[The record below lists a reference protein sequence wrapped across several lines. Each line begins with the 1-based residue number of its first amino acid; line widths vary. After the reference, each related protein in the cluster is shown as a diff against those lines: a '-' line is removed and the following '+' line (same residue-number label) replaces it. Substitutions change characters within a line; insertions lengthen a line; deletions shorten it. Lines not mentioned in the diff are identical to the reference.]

1 MVLVGLTS
9 TPCVGYWRGLLASDM
24 ISASAAVYVLNG
36 ENTTNL
42 TVIYS
47 CHFLECRNTVKMVH
61 HLLRKLWYSSFLY
74 CFAFCRSESW
84 KDACSWVAD
93 TWRNSS
99 WVNGK
104 RMPGLSPSQTHPLL
118 ERLLV
123 KSKKHI
129 LKCSKIQPHVTSFIQ
144 CTYKT
149 KKSKVG
155 EMPWFVNYND
165 TFPCFNFKYWGI

>member
-1 MVLVGLTS
+1 MS
-9 TPCVGYWRGLLASDM
+9 
-24 ISASAAVYVLNG
+24 NG
-36 ENTTNL
+36 N
-42 TVIYS
+42 V
-47 CHFLECRNTVKMVH
+47 LECRNMVKMVH
-61 HLLRKLWYSSFLY
+61 HLLRKLWYSLFLH

-93 TWRNSS
+93 TWGNSS
-99 WVNGK
+99 WANGK

-118 ERLLV
+118 ARLLV

-144 CTYKT
+144 CTYE
-149 KKSKVG
+149 KKIIIKVE

-165 TFPCFNFKYWGI
+165 TFPCFNFKYWGFWLPVELNYNIHLRWKFDVGKNLLLTDQKVVL